1 MVRLKCYNVGFI
13 HANGDEQ
20 ASAGGITG
28 LTLGCSIKNCFNT
41 GKVQAEAEKMALAGG
56 IVGDFDAY
64 SSIESC
70 YNTGELIA
78 DASGEGSK
86 LEAAGGLLGNLAGLK
101 TDKIKNCY
109 FLAASG
115 LEGIGK
121 PASSPAGKATALSSN
136 AMRHEGSFT
145 GFDFKKDWY
154 FQPSGGYPYPHLRRF
169 PTHTG

>member
-1 MVRLKCYNVGFI
+1 
-13 HANGDEQ
+13 
-20 ASAGGITG
+20 
-28 LTLGCSIKNCFNT
+28 
-41 GKVQAEAEKMALAGG
+41 MALAGG

-86 LEAAGGLLGNLAGLK
+86 LEAAGGLLGNLAGSK
-101 TDKIKNCY
+101 TDKIKSCY
-109 FLAASG
+109 FMAASG

-136 AMRHEGSFT
+136 AMRNEGSFA

-154 FQPSGGYPYPHLRRF
+154 FQPSGGTLIRTSRRF
-169 PTHTG
+169 PIHIG